1 MVKVL
6 DGREG
11 KAARPTGEENGVDLF
26 AVFLLIFFLALV
38 SFLHYTTGPQ
48 LHEYHAFHR
57 ALYHLP
63 VIFAAFR
70 FGLKGGVITAL
81 AASLL
86 YAPYLLW
93 AQGQTA
99 PLLLDVLLLNF
110 VGWATGFLVEGE
122 RRQRRAYQ
130 ELFSQ
135 YRDTLE
141 TLNRRSETLARMHEE
156 LEHRMAE
163 KGRLEEEVRQA
174 DRLAALGR
182 MAAGLAHEIRNPAG
196 IIKTTAQLLKKEFP
210 NPELEEYIRVIVVE
224 ADRLN
229 RVLNDFLDFARPKKP
244 ERTLLDINE
253 LLDESVAIMER
264 YLSERKVEVVKEY
277 SQGPLLVFADAN
289 QFKQVFFNLMMNSAE
304 AMPEG
309 GQIFLRSSL
318 EGDRVRLELRD
329 TGQGIAPADRERIFE
344 PFFTTKEGGTGL
356 GLAVVHRIIDLHAGT
371 ITVQSEPGLGTTF
384 TIKLPAKQGLG

>member
-1 MVKVL
+1 M

-11 KAARPTGEENGVDLF
+11 KKAAGPTGEENGVDLF

-38 SFLHYTTGPQ
+38 TFLHYTTGPQ

-81 AASLL
+81 IASLL

-141 TLNRRSETLARMHEE
+141 ALNRRSETLARMHEE
-156 LEHRMAE
+156 LEHKMAE

-229 RVLNDFLDFARPKKP
+229 RVLSDFLDFARPKKP

-277 SQGPLLVFADAN
+277 SQRPLLVLADAN

-304 AMPEG
+304 AMPGG
-309 GQIFLRSSL
+309 GQIFLRTSL
-318 EGDRVRLELRD
+318 EGDRVRLDFRD

>member
-1 MVKVL
+1 VVKVL

>member
-1 MVKVL
+1 MGFL
-6 DGREG
+6 RDGAG
-11 KAARPTGEENGVDLF
+11 STSD
-26 AVFLLIFFLALV
+26 LLIIALLILFLAVV

-48 LHEYHAFHR
+48 FHEYHSFHR

-70 FGLKGGVITAL
+70 FGIKGGVITAL

-86 YAPYLLW
+86 YAPYLFWLREQ
-93 AQGQTA
+93 AS
-99 PLLLDVLLLNF
+99 PLVLDVLLLNF

-130 ELFSQ
+130 GLFLQHRDALQDLALRSQ
-135 YRDTLE
+135 TLE
-141 TLNRRSETLARMHEE
+141 KMHQE
-156 LEHRMAE
+156 LQTRVAE
-163 KGRLEEEVRQA
+163 KGRLEEQVRQA

-196 IIKTTAQLLKKEFP
+196 IIKTTAQLLQKEFP
-210 NPELEEYIRVIVVE
+210 NPELEEYIRVIVAE

-229 RVLNDFLDFARPKKP
+229 RILSDFLDFARPKKP

-253 LLDESVAIMER
+253 LLEESVAIMER

-277 SQGPLLVFADAN
+277 SPGPLLVLADGN
-289 QFKQVFFNLMMNSAE
+289 QLKQVFFNLMMNAAE
-304 AMPEG
+304 AMPG
-309 GQIFLRSSL
+309 GGRIFVRTSSD
-318 EGDRVRLELRD
+318 GDRVRLDLRD
-329 TGQGIAPADRERIFE
+329 TGQGIVPADRERIFE

-356 GLAVVHRIIDLHAGT
+356 GLAVAHRIIDLHAGI
-371 ITVQSEPGLGTTF
+371 ITVQSEPGLGSTF
-384 TIKLPAKQGLG
+384 TIRLPAKQGLG